1 MATNKPYPRQKLG
14 NFVKHKA
21 NEDGTPSDK
30 APYIKIG
37 KGVNLT
43 LAEGDFLA
51 IESKAWQLSS
61 LEKAHSAGK
70 VNGDSYEKLR
80 EKIEQIP
87 DWVVAEVVK
96 YNYSNN

>member
-1 MATNKPYPRQKLG
+1 MANKPYPRMKLG
-14 NFVKHKA
+14 NFVKHKP

-70 VNGDSYEKLR
+70 IAGEKYERARKQ
-80 EKIEQIP
+80 IEDIP

-96 YNYSNN
+96 YNYGN